1 MSSEEVFI
9 FPASFAQQRLWFI
22 DQLIPGNA
30 IYNVPTVIRLTGRL
44 NTSALEQTFKEIVRR
59 HEVLRTTFKVL
70 DGQPL
75 QAISAE
81 SCANGL
87 TIPLCVLDLGQLPP
101 DEREREVNRI
111 VNAEIERPFDLSQGP
126 LLRVTL
132 LQLSETEHILLLNM
146 HHIICD
152 DWSIGVLI
160 RELGTLY
167 AAFAQNQAFSAF
179 AQRVADRRYANTSVR
194 TASSI
199 RRFCPLATRMVARR
213 SVGKSVNLLASAIK
227 RHFDATSAYRQ
238 IKIAYTKLSR
248 SNAIYRVTEKPN

>member
-1 MSSEEVFI
+1 MVNMSSEEVFI

-30 IYNVPTVIRLTGRL
+30 IYNVPTVIRLTGKL
-44 NTSALEQTFKEIVRR
+44 NALALEQTFNEIVRR

-75 QAISAE
+75 QAIAAS
-81 SCANGL
+81 L
-87 TIPLCVLDLGQLPP
+87 TIPLCVLDLGQLPA
-101 DEREREVNRI
+101 DEREIEAKCI
-111 VNAEIERPFDLSQGP
+111 INAEIERPFDLSTGP

-132 LQLSETEHILLLNM
+132 LQLRETEHILLLNM

-167 AAFAQNQAFSAF
+167 AAFAQNQASMLELPLQYADF
-179 AQRVADRRYANTSVR
+179 AHWQREWLQGEVLSNQLTYWCQQLNNISMLHLPIDKARSPIQTYQG
-194 TASSI
+194 
-199 RRFCPLATRMVARR
+199 ATQF
-213 SVGKSVNLLASAIK
+213 L
-227 RHFDATSAYRQ
+227 
-238 IKIAYTKLSR
+238 
-248 SNAIYRVTEKPN
+248 E